1 MTATPPATGDMIAC
15 DNLVRIYSVADV
27 EVVAL
32 QGLDLRIRTGEMV
45 AIVGASGSGKS
56 TLLNILGGLDVPTA
70 GRALVDGQDL
80 AHLSRRERTRYRRTT
95 VGMVWQQ
102 TSRNLLP
109 DLDVTSNVALPM
121 VLDHRSNRDQRAE
134 ELLELVGLSERARHR
149 PGELSGGEQQ
159 RVAIAVALANAP
171 SVLLADEPTGELD
184 SATSADIFELLRRV
198 NREIG
203 TTIVAVTHDP
213 LVADHVSRT
222 VRIRDGRTS
231 TETVRR
237 TERSA
242 TGDDH
247 VIAEEFAV
255 LDRAGRLQ
263 LCLARRSTSSA
274 WPTGSGSGSRTTM
287 SRSGPARRSGDD
299 LRRPGSSA
307 SSPGSAGPVAV
318 AATGPGVLA
327 SAVQA
332 IGVSCDYPSG
342 DTTIHALAGVDLRVE
357 PGELIAV
364 RGRSGSGKTTLLNV
378 LGGLDRPTDGTV
390 AIEARSWPARR
401 RPTCST
407 CAGSTISF
415 VFQGFGLLPILSAA
429 ENVEYSLRLA
439 RAAPAHRRAR
449 VARMLELVGLEAR
462 AGWLSKHRAGDC
474 KFYG

>member
-1 MTATPPATGDMIAC
+1 
-15 DNLVRIYSVADV
+15 
-27 EVVAL
+27 
-32 QGLDLRIRTGEMV
+32 MV

-109 DLDVTSNVALPM
+109 HLDVTSNVALPM

-237 TERSA
+237 TERTA

-263 LCLARRSTSSA
+263 TASLADRQAR
-274 WPTGSGSGSRTTM
+274 PGRP
-287 SRSGPARRSGDD
+287 GPA
-299 LRRPGSSA
+299 PA
-307 SSPGSAGPVAV
+307 
-318 AATGPGVLA
+318 
-327 SAVQA
+327 
-332 IGVSCDYPSG
+332 
-342 DTTIHALAGVDLRVE
+342 
-357 PGELIAV
+357 
-364 RGRSGSGKTTLLNV
+364 RGRPC
-378 LGGLDRPTDGTV
+378 R
-390 AIEARSWPARR
+390 IWPGQEERR
-401 RPTCST
+401 
-407 CAGSTISF
+407 
-415 VFQGFGLLPILSAA
+415 
-429 ENVEYSLRLA
+429 
-439 RAAPAHRRAR
+439 
-449 VARMLELVGLEAR
+449 
-462 AGWLSKHRAGDC
+462 
-474 KFYG
+474 